1 MTFDEYNK
9 KIDEYVDRMVEVF
22 RDVDLYHQIYREL
35 SEFQNDYMQ
44 NVLKEYKKTVGDDRA
59 KEICYELLSYAVND
73 SESGNAIVDIDDEE
87 TARKVDEILYE
98 ELGDYLLDENENV
111 YQESDGQWVAN
122 VMFGGSY
129 IPGWDGWSDV
139 VSERRADV

>member
-1 MTFDEYNK
+1 MTFEEYNRK
-9 KIDEYVDRMVEVF
+9 VDEFEKRMEEVYDKDEKF
-22 RDVDLYHQIYREL
+22 EEVKRQLD
-35 SEFQNDYMQ
+35 EFQNDYMQ
-44 NVLKEYKKTVGDDRA
+44 KVLEEYKGTIGDDKA
-59 KEICYELLSYAVND
+59 KGVCYELLKYAVN
-73 SESGNAIVDIDDEE
+73 ESTTGNAIVIIDDEE
-87 TARKVDEILYE
+87 TAKKVDEILYE

-111 YQESDGQWVAN
+111 YQESDGQWVAD

>member
-9 KIDEYVDRMVEVF
+9 KVDEYIDRMVEVF
-22 RDVDLYHQIYREL
+22 RDVDLYHQVYREL

-44 NVLKEYKKTVGDDRA
+44 NVLKEYKETIGDDRA

-111 YQESDGQWVAN
+111 YQESDGQWFAD

-129 IPGWDGWSDV
+129 IPGWDGWSDI
-139 VSERRADV
+139 VSERREDV